1 MPVRPTLFGFFPYHT
16 YMDQD
21 KITFETLYSDYI
33 KRMTAFVSTFR
44 NLGDAEI
51 EDLAHDI
58 LVHAWFKKD
67 RYDGTRSLNAWIY
80 ALARNYVIDYLRS
93 KQIVSVPLD
102 ERKHGK
108 DTMGANTVGGNTRFD
123 SRGNDGAEGSATAA
137 IGDSEQRAESIQ
149 SEDSAEYADSE
160 LTQLIKKEIGT
171 MDARDRQIAMLIFF
185 EHMSGAETSRVMGI
199 PGATVRW
206 RLAAI
211 RKKLQKICR
220 EAQ

>member
-1 MPVRPTLFGFFPYHT
+1 
-16 YMDQD
+16 MDHGE
-21 KITFETLYSDYI
+21 ITFETLYSDYI

-44 NLGDAEI
+44 TLGGTEI

-58 LVHAWFKKD
+58 IVHAWFKKD
-67 RYDGTRSLNAWIY
+67 RYDGTRPLNAWIY

-93 KQIVSVPLD
+93 RKIVSVPLD
-102 ERKHGK
+102 ERMHEADKLFESCEIGGETGFVSTVSTGIEST
-108 DTMGANTVGGNTRFD
+108 DNTLI
-123 SRGNDGAEGSATAA
+123 E
-137 IGDSEQRAESIQ
+137 
-149 SEDSAEYADSE
+149 
-160 LTQLIKKEIGT
+160 LIKKEIGA

-185 EHMSGAETSRVMGI
+185 ERMSGAEASRIMNI

-220 EAQ
+220 EAR